1 MKRSFEDIE
10 QALTAGPPRMPAADP
25 SCRVFL
31 FETLWYDEAD
41 GWAIASRAHA
51 RAMINAGLDVRMQ
64 SWMPLMGRH
73 VDPHE
78 FQTLSADEI
87 TSLIVPPEKLAD
99 LINPESLA
107 EIGGVERIYQKG
119 SPFGFY
125 LFSTT
130 LGGPQFITT
139 PLNMLLNYPSPRAF
153 YTMFERCHV
162 IQETAEQLKLLDG
175 VWVLCSK
182 NADELRDKGV
192 SKTTVIHP
200 CYRDD
205 DPVRLKR
212 RYHTRAADEPLRVYW
227 IGRNEPR
234 KAMDNVVRA
243 FLRAFRPGEATLT
256 LKMSPIKW
264 RGDVLSAEEVLVDE
278 LRNTTSY
285 WTGQD
290 AQRAI
295 RVVDGR
301 LTREEMAQLH
311 ADHHVYLSTS
321 RGEGWDLPAFE
332 AKLVGN
338 RVISTDSGGPRDF
351 IHAHEGDHLIETT
364 GEILAHPRYW
374 WGEGATYI
382 DYDLDEIVAAL
393 RSVYMTEQPPLT
405 LDNLEKFRQKSI
417 GQQIKS
423 WVEEIWQ

>member
-1 MKRSFEDIE
+1 MSKRSFEDIE
-10 QALTAGPPRMPAADP
+10 RALSAGPPQMPTRDP
-25 SCRVFL
+25 SCRTFL

-41 GWAIASRAHA
+41 GWAIASRGHA

-73 VDPHE
+73 VDQHE
-78 FQTLSADEI
+78 LQTLSQEEI
-87 TSLIVPPEKLAD
+87 ASLIVPPEKLTE
-99 LINPESLA
+99 LINPAALE

-130 LGGPQFITT
+130 LGGPAFVTS
-139 PLNMLLNYPSPRAF
+139 PLNMLLNYPRPRAF

-162 IQETAEQLKLLDG
+162 IPETATKLKQLDG

-182 NADELRDKGV
+182 NAEELQRHGV
-192 SKTTVIHP
+192 NAVTIPP
-200 CYRDD
+200 CYRED

-212 RYHTRAADEPLRVYW
+212 RYKVRGANEPLRFYW

-243 FLRAFRPGEATLT
+243 FLRAFRPGQATLT

-264 RGDVLSAEEVLVDE
+264 RGDVITASQAAEEEIAKDPAWNVVEAAQAIQIVD
-278 LRNTTSY
+278 
-285 WTGQD
+285 
-290 AQRAI
+290 A
-295 RVVDGR
+295 R

-311 ADHHVYLSTS
+311 ADHHVYVSAS

-351 IHAHEGDHLIETT
+351 IHADEGDHLIETT
-364 GEILAHPRYW
+364 GEISAHPRYW
-374 WGEGATYI
+374 WGDGATYI
-382 DYDLDEIVAAL
+382 DYDVNEIVSAMQAA
-393 RSVYMTEQPPLT
+393 YEQEQPPLT
-405 LDNLEKFRQKSI
+405 LDNLEQFQQKNI
-417 GQQIKS
+417 GQQIKR
-423 WVEEIWQ
+423 WVEGIWT